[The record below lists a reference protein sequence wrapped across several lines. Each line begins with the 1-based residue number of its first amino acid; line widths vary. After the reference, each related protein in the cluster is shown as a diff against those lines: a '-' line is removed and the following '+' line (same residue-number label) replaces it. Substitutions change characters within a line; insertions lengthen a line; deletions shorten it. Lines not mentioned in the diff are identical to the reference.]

1 MNTPTTPDPNN
12 PTPTPG
18 NPNPE
23 PARPPPPPETP
34 PPEPP
39 SVPPLAPDPIPAPED
54 EPIQIPPGSPNEV
67 PSERNYSGPSLLEE
81 EANVVKTDVCRKLK
95 LTVAMLV
102 CIMGTATSAT
112 AQPGGEQEV
121 VPADPCQVQPEARSE
136 DLTPDPP
143 KEDLRSQNA
152 LEHCKGVLTPPR
164 TGDEEIEEPPPNT
177 GTTRI
182 IRPGDVPEQ
191 PPN

>member
-1 MNTPTTPDPNN
+1 MITPTTPDPNN

-39 SVPPLAPDPIPAPED
+39 GVPPLAPDPIPAPED
-54 EPIQIPPGSPNEV
+54 KPIQIPPGSPTEV
-67 PSERNYSGPSLLEE
+67 PSEPNYSGTSPLMEGTY
-81 EANVVKTDVCRKLK
+81 VVKPGAYRKLK
-95 LTVAMLV
+95 LAVAMLV
-102 CIMGTATSAT
+102 CIVGTVTSAT
-112 AQPGGEQEV
+112 AQLDGEQEV
-121 VPADPCQVQPEARSE
+121 VPADPCQARPEARSE
-136 DLTPDPP
+136 DLPPDQP
-143 KEDLRSQNA
+143 KEDSRSRNA
-152 LEHCKGVLTPPR
+152 LEHCEGVLTPPK
-164 TGDEEIEEPPPNT
+164 TGDEEMEEPPPDT